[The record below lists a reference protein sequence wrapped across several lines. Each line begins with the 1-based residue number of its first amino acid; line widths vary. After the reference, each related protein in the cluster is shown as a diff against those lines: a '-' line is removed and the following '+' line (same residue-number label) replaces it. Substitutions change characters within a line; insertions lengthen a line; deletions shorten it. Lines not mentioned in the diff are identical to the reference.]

1 MTTSGLLRHLVL
13 FTFHPSSNDK
23 AINEVVRSF
32 MDLKGLVPSLID
44 MEWGP
49 NISPENHHQG
59 FTHCFLLS
67 FESLAGL
74 EAYQH
79 HPAHR
84 AFQEVL
90 RPHMDRV
97 FVVDWGGR

>member
-1 MTTSGLLRHLVL
+1 METPGLLRHLVL
-13 FTFHPSSNDK
+13 FTFHATSSHDEI
-23 AINEVVRSF
+23 AEVVRSF
-32 MDLKGLVPSLID
+32 MDLKGVVPSLLD

-49 NISPENHHQG
+49 NISPESHHQG

-67 FESLAGL
+67 FESLDGL
-74 EAYQH
+74 EVYQQ

-84 AFQEVL
+84 AFQEAL

>member
-1 MTTSGLLRHLVL
+1 MDTPGLIRHLVL
-13 FTFHPSSNDK
+13 FTFQPSSSTESV
-23 AINEVVRSF
+23 NEVVRSF
-32 MDLKGLVPSLID
+32 MDLKGVVPSLLD

-67 FESLAGL
+67 FASLEGL
-74 EAYQH
+74 EAYQQ

-84 AFQEVL
+84 AFQVVL

-97 FVVDWGGR
+97 FVVDWEGR